1 MDKNNSINS
10 NKTSS
15 ILAGNSAFSDTG
27 SAVLANIQENS
38 AQNSENT
45 FISQESSSKTAKINE
60 NSTHH
65 GTFQPKTEE
74 NASLN
79 GLNQHTAKENTSLDS
94 LNQHTAKEN
103 ASLDSLN
110 QQINEEN
117 SSNTGGSAVKP
128 EINLLSRESI
138 EAFKSDFPT
147 VDLEKIK
154 NSKDFGA
161 LLSTIMQNPT
171 LSQVYSCYNTIVEG
185 ARASSQ
191 DKMLQAM
198 ANMNASVG
206 ALSSDLESDNAFFT
220 KEQVLKMSRADI
232 RRNLS
237 KIRQSQSKW

>member
-15 ILAGNSAFSDTG
+15 ILTGNSAFSDTG

-45 FISQESSSKTAKINE
+45 SIFQESSSKTAKINE

-79 GLNQHTAKENTSLDS
+79 GLNQHTAKEST
-94 LNQHTAKEN
+94 
-103 ASLDSLN
+103 SLDSLN

-128 EINLLSRESI
+128 EINLLSRENI